1 MAEHKSGFV
10 NIIGRPNV
18 GKSTLLN
25 GLVGERMSIISAK
38 PQTTRHR
45 ILGIVNEEAYQIVFS
60 DTPGMIQDPKYKMQA
75 AMNHFAMT
83 VLEDA
88 DILLIMTDVLE
99 ERYTGEEQI
108 IASFK
113 KCSAKRFLVINKMD
127 IDHSKAEELAI
138 YYKELLEP
146 DHIFLISALNKIG
159 TDVLLD
165 TIIEEIP
172 IHAPFYPKDQLTD
185 KPERFFISE
194 IIREKIF
201 LQYHQEIPYSCE
213 VVIQEFNEVV
223 KNDAP
228 FVFVKAEIY
237 VMRKNQKVIIIG
249 KGGSSI
255 KQLGIEARKSI
266 EEFIGKR
273 IHLELYVR
281 VKENWRNDDRL
292 LKSFGYVK

>member
-1 MAEHKSGFV
+1 MSEHKSGFV

-25 GLVGERMSIISAK
+25 DLVGERMSIISAK

-45 ILGIVNEEAYQIVFS
+45 ILGILNEDDFQIVFS
-60 DTPGMIQDPKYKMQA
+60 DTPGMINDPKYKMQA

-88 DILLIMTDVLE
+88 DVLLVMTDVLE
-99 ERYTGEEQI
+99 DRYIGDEPI
-108 IASFK
+108 IESFK
-113 KCSAKRFLVINKMD
+113 KCKAPTFLVINKID
-127 IDHSKAEELAI
+127 IDHAKAEDLAV

-146 DHIFLISALNKIG
+146 DNIFLISALNKVG
-159 TDVLLD
+159 TDVLLEK
-165 TIIEEIP
+165 IIEAVP
-172 IHAPFYPKDQLTD
+172 VHAPFYPKDQLTD

-194 IIREKIF
+194 IIREQIF
-201 LQYHQEIPYSCE
+201 LQYHQEIPYSAE
-213 VVIQEFNEVV
+213 VVIQEYKEVE
-223 KNDAP
+223 KNGAP

-249 KGGSSI
+249 KGGSNI
-255 KQLGIEARKSI
+255 KQLGIEARKYI

>member
-1 MAEHKSGFV
+1 
-10 NIIGRPNV
+10 
-18 GKSTLLN
+18 
-25 GLVGERMSIISAK
+25 
-38 PQTTRHR
+38 
-45 ILGIVNEEAYQIVFS
+45 
-60 DTPGMIQDPKYKMQA
+60 
-75 AMNHFAMT
+75 
-83 VLEDA
+83 
-88 DILLIMTDVLE
+88 LE

>member
-1 MAEHKSGFV
+1 
-10 NIIGRPNV
+10 
-18 GKSTLLN
+18 
-25 GLVGERMSIISAK
+25 
-38 PQTTRHR
+38 
-45 ILGIVNEEAYQIVFS
+45 
-60 DTPGMIQDPKYKMQA
+60 
-75 AMNHFAMT
+75 
-83 VLEDA
+83 
-88 DILLIMTDVLE
+88 MTDVLE
-99 ERYTGEEQI
+99 DKYSGEEPI
-108 IASFK
+108 ISSFK
-113 KCSAKRFLVINKMD
+113 KCKAKTFLVINKMD
-127 IDHSKAEELAI
+127 IDHAKAEELAA

-146 DHIFLISALNKIG
+146 DHIFLISALNRIG
-159 TDVLLD
+159 TGALLD
-165 TIIEEIP
+165 KIIEEIP
-172 IHAPFYPKDQLTD
+172 VHEPYYPKDQLTD

-213 VVIQEFNEVV
+213 VVIQEYKEVE
-223 KNDAP
+223 KNGAP
-228 FVFVKAEIY
+228 FVFIKAEIY

-249 KGGSSI
+249 KGGSNI